1 MRQNSDGVI
10 GRHGDGEKEIII
22 LWVPESPFLRV
33 FLCLLTIPIFQNS
46 TIPIFRYSSYFSLF
60 WNLSELRTIMSAPN
74 MPNASI
80 WGQRISKP
88 FAFKK
93 TPRMMTRK

>member
-1 MRQNSDGVI
+1 MTRRECQLIYGV
-10 GRHGDGEKEIII
+10 HY
-22 LWVPESPFLRV
+22 
-33 FLCLLTIPIFQNS
+33 N
-46 TIPIFRYSSYFSLF
+46 YSELIYFSLF
-60 WNLSELRTIMSAPN
+60 WNLIELKRIIIVPK